1 MAMSMTG
8 YGSEVLNTESW
19 TISWEIKSVNS
30 RYLDLKWRVP
40 HTLYFMQGKWEKQ
53 LRSFASRGRVD
64 ISLNLRIHDP
74 EVLGLTFD
82 QTMAKAML
90 SQLKDFSQNSGFNF
104 TPDLNIF
111 LKNPSM
117 WQEDKKNISAQLEDD
132 LEKSLINALKN
143 WNETRKN
150 EGNLLLN
157 DISERLSILNNLS
170 LKLQDLAPDNTQSR
184 FNDLK
189 QRLGKLTEEL
199 SMEIDE
205 NRLLQEL
212 TIMADRLD
220 VSEEIT
226 RLKAHLSSM
235 EELLDKHAEIG
246 RKLDFILQETFR
258 EINTCANKCQN
269 THMSRIAVDF
279 KAELEKCR
287 EQTQNLE

>member
-1 MAMSMTG
+1 MSMTG

-30 RYLDLKWRVP
+30 RYLDLKWRIP
-40 HTLYFMQGKWEKQ
+40 HTLYFLQGKWEKK

-74 EVLGLTFD
+74 EILGITFD

-90 SQLKDFSQNSGFNF
+90 SQLDDFSQSSGFDF
-104 TPDLNIF
+104 TPDLNLF
-111 LKNPSM
+111 LKSPSM
-117 WQEDKKNISAQLEDD
+117 WQEDKTNLSAQLEDD
-132 LEKSLINALKN
+132 LEKSLINALKS
-143 WNETRKN
+143 WNESRKN
-150 EGNLLLN
+150 EGDLLLN
-157 DISERLSILNNLS
+157 DISERLDILKNLS
-170 LKLQDLAPDNTQSR
+170 SKLQELAPDNTQLR

-199 SMEIDE
+199 SLEIDE

-226 RLKAHLSSM
+226 RLKAHLGSI
-235 EELLDKHAEIG
+235 EELLDKHVEIG
-246 RKLDFILQETFR
+246 RKLDFILQEAFR

-269 THMSRIAVDF
+269 TLMSRIAVDF

>member
-1 MAMSMTG
+1 MTG

>member
-1 MAMSMTG
+1 MSMTG
-8 YGSEVLNTESW
+8 YGSKVLNTESW

-30 RYLDLKWRVP
+30 RYLDLKWRIP
-40 HTLYFMQGKWEKQ
+40 HTLYSLQGKWEKKI
-53 LRSFASRGRVD
+53 RSFASRGRVD

-74 EVLGLTFD
+74 EILGITFD

-90 SQLKDFSQNSGFNF
+90 SQLDDFSQSSGFDF
-104 TPDLNIF
+104 TPDLNLF
-111 LKNPSM
+111 LKSPSM
-117 WQEDKKNISAQLEDD
+117 WQEDKKNLSAQLEDD

-143 WNETRKN
+143 WNESRKN
-150 EGNLLLN
+150 EGDLLLN
-157 DISERLSILNNLS
+157 DISERLDILKNLS
-170 LKLQDLAPDNTQSR
+170 SKLQELAPDNTQLR

-199 SMEIDE
+199 SLEIDE

-226 RLKAHLSSM
+226 RLKAHLGSI
-235 EELLDKHAEIG
+235 EELLDIHVEIG

-269 THMSRIAVDF
+269 TLMSRIAVDF

>member
-8 YGSEVLNTESW
+8 YGSEVLNTETW

-40 HTLYFMQGKWEKQ
+40 NTLYFLQGKWEKQ
-53 LRSFASRGRVD
+53 LRSFATRGRVD

-90 SQLKDFSQNSGFNF
+90 SQLESFSQSSGFDF

-117 WQEDKKNISAQLEDD
+117 WQEDKKNISVQLKDD
-132 LEKSLINALKN
+132 LEKSLTTALKS
-143 WNETRKN
+143 WNASRKN
-150 EGNLLLN
+150 EGDLLLN
-157 DISERLSILNNLS
+157 DISERLTILKNLS
-170 LKLQDLAPDNTQSR
+170 FKLQELAQDNTQAR
-184 FNDLK
+184 FKDLK

-199 SMEIDE
+199 SMEMDE

-235 EELLDKHAEIG
+235 EELLDKHTEIG

-279 KAELEKCR
+279 KAELEKSR